1 MISVNN
7 RTKTVSAPAA
17 SPAVQPEARAE
28 KQKAAYAPAGS
39 EDGVTISPE
48 ARAAMARQAAAVE
61 GPAEELPEVPE
72 ALPFPSFADAFS
84 QVTEK
89 YSSQIRDH
97 YAKEHEENLTY
108 DDPYVRVWNKYKNPE
123 STNFRACLSE
133 DERAWAY
140 DQELDLLNGGK
151 HLQMSNPY
159 AFPDGAPT
167 LSAAA
172 AEANQACREQLNLAL
187 QDILTKNEIEL
198 SKDAAFSLTV
208 DETYTIH
215 VTGLED
221 EELTATLEEALNR
234 GENGKNL
241 YGHLKVSVPDGEPL
255 TVDYKDGRLSPVDQ
269 DREWDD
275 TSLREMKKQA
285 GPAWTR
291 YSTAYDPHQ
300 GPMNDKILTLD
311 SEFVHDQEQFD
322 RLCSAVRM
330 GAREAIEE
338 YYSTQKGSLKEQ
350 EVPAED
356 TPAED
361 TRITP
366 VTVNTLHG
374 PVEIQ
379 PIANAGEENAETTFP
394 SHFMAIV
401 KQLMAKKAIV
411 EEYYAKQHAENMR
424 FPNPNQHI
432 MDKYVNYRSPYFRS
446 DLTEEERKICLEQ
459 EKTCLY
465 GGQLSVD
472 SHDIALREDGG
483 WSMVKVEINAIN
495 EVRSQVSQSVNDLI
509 QKNGINLPEGASF
522 RLNVNPYDYYIR
534 VEGLEDEELA
544 QAIERALN
552 IGENGKRLYE
562 HIEFSNPAGFDQFYS
577 HLNLPAYSQYTNANV
592 WKRSLYLTVEELT
605 GYDIRTL
612 ERHDGTFW
620 TPGGKD
626 LWTVLCNAD
635 TTGKYDLREAHD
647 AIFHQLA
654 RDGWDSTPDAWRGL
668 TYQDGTLRQ
677 PDELLGKEKESDWQK
692 RLWDEED
699 VRWAGFLAGREETL
713 RKEAADRAAGITSA
727 SHFGPRKPSEFTDEE
742 LLLRHPVDTK
752 AAAPLGFDL
761 YRRGGRF
768 LRVPTNDRTPR
779 L

>member
-1 MISVNN
+1 MISINN
-7 RTKTVSAPAA
+7 RPRAVSAPTAP
-17 SPAVQPEARAE
+17 SAVQPEARAE
-28 KQKAAYAPAGS
+28 KQKVAYAPASS

-97 YAKEHEENLTY
+97 YAKEHEENLTC
-108 DDPYVRVWNKYKNPE
+108 DDPYVHVWNKYKNPE

-140 DQELDLLNGGK
+140 DQELDLLNDGK

-159 AFPDGAPT
+159 AFPQGAPT
-167 LSAAA
+167 LESAAR
-172 AEANQACREQLNLAL
+172 EANQACREQINQAL
-187 QDILTKNEIEL
+187 QDILAKNGIEL
-198 SKDAAFSLTV
+198 PKDAAFSLTV

-221 EELTATLEEALNR
+221 EELTAALEEALNR

-338 YYSTQKGSLKEQ
+338 YYSTQKGPLKEQ

-620 TPGGKD
+620 TPDGKD